1 MERTKGCWVSSCEKS
16 RLSQGSHCQFSDT
29 NINTK
34 GKSICGFYQSENR
47 KIFTSQWEGV
57 TEVGGNTVRS
67 FVFVGETGGDL
78 VWVLRPS
85 MVILGHYCHFL
96 PLSQNIQ
103 AETAT
108 NNFYGRLETRRQ
120 RNEKCG
126 SIQGNYVTASV
137 MTFHTPWSQSRG
149 SWPCTCHV
157 PGIMMNGAT
166 LLSIFESLR
175 DNILSHMYFSPFLL
189 VDRGWPGGE

>member
-1 MERTKGCWVSSCEKS
+1 MWEISIVTRFT
-16 RLSQGSHCQFSDT
+16 LSVFRHKHQHKRKVDLWLLPIRKQKNVNQPMRRGHRGWWKHSEIIC
-29 NINTK
+29 
-34 GKSICGFYQSENR
+34 ICGRDRRRSCLS
-47 KIFTSQWEGV
+47 FTSLNGHF
-57 TEVGGNTVRS
+57 RS
-67 FVFVGETGGDL
+67 L
-78 VWVLRPS
+78 
-85 MVILGHYCHFL
+85 
-96 PLSQNIQ
+96 LSLFTIESKYSGR
-103 AETAT
+103 ETAT

-137 MTFHTPWSQSRG
+137 MTFHTPWSQSRR